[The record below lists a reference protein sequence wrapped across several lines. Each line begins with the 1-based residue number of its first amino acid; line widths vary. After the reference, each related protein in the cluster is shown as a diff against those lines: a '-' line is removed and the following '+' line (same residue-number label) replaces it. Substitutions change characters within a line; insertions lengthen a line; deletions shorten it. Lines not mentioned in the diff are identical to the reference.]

1 MKKSIVS
8 LSVAASLLLGSASFA
23 SASTSEDSVPYLKEI
38 LELQPDV
45 TSEELLSSIET
56 YSQNTGIPTKKLLKE
71 VYKELENDKNQA
83 KEEKDKGKEK
93 GAIGAM
99 GASGGTKI
107 IGSSSKSHIYYTP
120 SETAYL
126 DHGHVGL
133 YYTAS
138 TIVESVPS
146 TGVRTISASVRK
158 VDSSGAVIKYVKNAT
173 TSEKDA
179 AANWAY
185 SQVGDSYS
193 YNFATNRTTSH
204 YEAKNCSKLVW
215 SAFLLKAG
223 LDLDKNKGLGVYPRD
238 VRDASDTGLVR
249 NI

>member
-8 LSVAASLLLGSASFA
+8 LSVAASLLVGSASFA
-23 SASTSEDSVPYLKEI
+23 SAAEKQTPYLNEI
-38 LELQPDV
+38 LELQPDL
-45 TSEELLSSIET
+45 TSEELLSSLET
-56 YSQNTGIPTKKLLKE
+56 YSQNTGISTEKLLKD
-71 VYKELENDKNQA
+71 VYKELQKDKKQA
-83 KEEKDKGKEK
+83 KEEAETVGVLGDT
-93 GAIGAM
+93 
-99 GASGGTKI
+99 GGTKI

-120 SETAYL
+120 SQTAYL

-158 VDSSGAVIKYVKNAT
+158 VDSTGAVIKSVKNAT
-173 TSEKDA
+173 AAQKDA

-223 LDLDKNKGLGVYPRD
+223 LDLDKDKGLGVYPRD
-238 VRDASDTGLVR
+238 VRDAPDTTLVR